1 LQYACGRDARST
13 RSREKP
19 MTKATDSLAALIDR
33 AEHADPAHRIDLRDP
48 IAAHGAA
55 AIEAV
60 TPWLKVQGLAAFA
73 IRVIA
78 RAGLDGEREAAQTAL
93 RAARRRMDTSLRA
106 DTDWALSVLKVTAA
120 PAPTSTSSRRP
131 AAVRKVEAPRYSS
144 GPRPAVARPRSGVSA
159 S

>member
-1 LQYACGRDARST
+1 MTNAKDA
-13 RSREKP
+13 
-19 MTKATDSLAALIDR
+19 LAVLIAR
-33 AEHADPAHRIDLRDP
+33 AEKADPADRIDLRDP

-60 TPWLKVQGLAAFA
+60 TPWLKVPSMAAFA

-78 RAGLDGEREAAQTAL
+78 RAGLDGEREAAQAAL

-106 DTDWALSVLKVTAA
+106 DTDWALGVLRVA
-120 PAPTSTSSRRP
+120 PAPRAPEPTTTRRP
-131 AAVRKVEAPRYSS
+131 AAMRKVEAPRYSS
-144 GPRPAVARPRSGVSA
+144 GPRPARARPRSGLSA

>member
-1 LQYACGRDARST
+1 MTNAKDA
-13 RSREKP
+13 
-19 MTKATDSLAALIDR
+19 LAVLIAR
-33 AEHADPAHRIDLRDP
+33 AEKADPADRIDLRDP

-60 TPWLKVQGLAAFA
+60 SPWLKVPSLAAFA

-78 RAGLDGEREAAQTAL
+78 RVGLDGEREAAQVAL

-106 DTDWALSVLKVTAA
+106 DTDWALGVLRVASA
-120 PAPTSTSSRRP
+120 PARAPEPTTTRRP
-131 AAVRKVEAPRYSS
+131 AAVRKAEAPRYSS
-144 GPRPAVARPRSGVSA
+144 GPRPARARPRSGLSA